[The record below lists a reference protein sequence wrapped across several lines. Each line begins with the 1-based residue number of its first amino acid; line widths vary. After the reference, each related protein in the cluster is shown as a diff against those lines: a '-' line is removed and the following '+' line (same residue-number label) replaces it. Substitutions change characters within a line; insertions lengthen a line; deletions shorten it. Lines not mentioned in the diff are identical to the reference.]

1 MPRGAGVAAGVATTN
16 PQFTQNNSH
25 QTLSFLASPSSESS
39 TGAENYNASV
49 PSGPYHHQ
57 VQIPTSSPSKAGLEA
72 ASGGGGG
79 NVLLSPMS
87 VIHSSP
93 LTVSSQAT
101 TGGHTVRVVKPT
113 FSLVRTNVVPP
124 GGGVSNGGTNENSPA
139 KQNNI
144 QHATRTYATPIT
156 PSSTPSSRR
165 VYTTSTTG
173 SGGLVTPSTPVIP
186 SSGGLAGSSSD
197 GTRFYSGRSNAG
209 SGAHSV
215 SHGSAAYVVTQTPKT
230 EARRKLNMD
239 TAAAAAGG
247 SSLMGTVDPEG
258 FKTPIKGGPKRRMG
272 DFSSPS
278 PKKITARSPLEK
290 TRYETSLGLLTK
302 KFVSLFHS
310 AGSGTVDLNKASES
324 LKVQKR
330 RIYDI
335 TNVLEGIGLVEK
347 TSKNM
352 VNWCGSQHHDLTAQ
366 HADLHTDLAD
376 LAAKEKQLD
385 DLIKNAEL
393 QLKLLNED
401 KTDAYVTYQDL
412 RSVARFKNQT
422 VLAIKAPPEAKL
434 HVPHPSEGLQ
444 IYMQSDRGEI
454 EVYLCQDEENS
465 GQQMSPLKGGSGC
478 GLSTKQEVK
487 VEPGASPA
495 GVHAGL
501 INGGQ
506 RHPSSCSSSA
516 GRGSTTTEAE
526 DTEDEDLAVP
536 LEGVGVGQ
544 PSAGLRSRNL
554 LPSPPKRVDIEE
566 ESRSSSTGE
575 LDPSI
580 KSVLITASDDL
591 GPMGTSLQQQ
601 TTDQNSTNGL
611 ASNFRCSQAVKTE
624 VSSGHSA
631 QATSAVS
638 NTVNAGAN
646 VVVERTPAVNVV
658 VAGAHSVDAAGP
670 STGGHAGHAGGGGGA
685 FPTVSVGG
693 GDGLINLEPLPSPPY
708 NYTYDEHENLNDF
721 FDDYL
726 FTNN

>member
-1 MPRGAGVAAGVATTN
+1 MAAGVATTAGTN
-16 PQFTQNNSH
+16 PQFTQNSSH

-49 PSGPYHHQ
+49 PTGTYHAHHQQ
-57 VQIPTSSPSKAGLEA
+57 VQIPTSSPSKVGLET
-72 ASGGGGG
+72 ASAGG

-113 FSLVRTNVVPP
+113 FSLVRTNVGPP
-124 GGGVSNGGTNENSPA
+124 GGVNSGGTNENSPG

-173 SGGLVTPSTPVIP
+173 SGGLVTPSTPVLA
-186 SSGGLAGSSSD
+186 SSGGLVGSSSD

-239 TAAAAAGG
+239 TASAAGG
-247 SSLMGTVDPEG
+247 SSSSSSLMGTVDPEG

-487 VEPGASPA
+487 LEPGTSPA

-536 LEGVGVGQ
+536 LEGVGVSQ
-544 PSAGLRSRNL
+544 PPAGLRSRNL

-611 ASNFRCSQAVKTE
+611 ANNFRCSQVVKTG
-624 VSSGHSA
+624 GHSA

-638 NTVNAGAN
+638 NTVNSGAN
-646 VVVERTPAVNVV
+646 VVVERTPAAAVV
-658 VAGAHSVDAAGP
+658 VAGAHSVDASAAGP
-670 STGGHAGHAGGGGGA
+670 SGGHAGHAGGA
-685 FPTVSVGG
+685 FPTVSVGS

>member
-1 MPRGAGVAAGVATTN
+1 MPRGGGTGLVAASSTVN
-16 PQFTQNNSH
+16 QQNSQPYH
-25 QTLSFLASPSSESS
+25 QQQTISFLASPSSESDNYVS
-39 TGAENYNASV
+39 TSF
-49 PSGPYHHQ
+49 HHQ
-57 VQIPTSSPSKAGLEA
+57 VQIPTSSPSKVGLDGSP
-72 ASGGGGG
+72 ASGGGI
-79 NVLLSPMS
+79 LLSPLS
-87 VIHSSP
+87 AAVIPSSP
-93 LTVSSQAT
+93 LVSN
-101 TGGHTVRVVKPT
+101 GGDRGNGTPNAHGTVRVVKPT
-113 FSLVRTNVVPP
+113 FSLVRTS
-124 GGGVSNGGTNENSPA
+124 GAMQSGVSAGIGQTGSSGTETENSPT
-139 KQNNI
+139 KI
-144 QHATRTYATPIT
+144 HMHARGFSTPMT
-156 PSSTPSSRR
+156 PNSTPSSRR
-165 VYTTSTTG
+165 VYTTAG
-173 SGGLVTPSTPVIP
+173 ATPSPSISGLS
-186 SSGGLAGSSSD
+186 SSGG
-197 GTRFYSGRSNAG
+197 GTRYYSGRTGGTETAIG
-209 SGAHSV
+209 ST
-215 SHGSAAYVVTQTPKT
+215 AYVVTQTPKT

-239 TAAAAAGG
+239 NASVAMASSS
-247 SSLMGTVDPEG
+247 SSLVGTVDPEG
-258 FKTPIKGGPKRRMG
+258 FKTPIKGAANKRRT

-454 EVYLCQDEENS
+454 EVYLCQDEEGS
-465 GQQMSPLKGGSGC
+465 QQPVGQPFGGSSSQQVPSSVQ
-478 GLSTKQEVK
+478 STKVEVK
-487 VEPGASPA
+487 TEPG
-495 GVHAGL
+495 L
-501 INGGQ
+501 LTGGTAVN

-516 GRGSTTTEAE
+516 DLTEE
-526 DTEDEDLAVP
+526 DDEDLAVP
-536 LEGVGVGQ
+536 LDTHPV
-544 PSAGLRSRNL
+544 AA
-554 LPSPPKRVDIEE
+554 PPKRLDIEE
-566 ESRSSSTGE
+566 ESRSSATGE

-580 KSVLITASDDL
+580 RNVLITASDDL
-591 GPMGTSLQQQ
+591 GPMGANLQQQ
-601 TTDQNSTNGL
+601 TTDQNSAGL
-611 ASNFRCSQAVKTE
+611 VRGFQQQSREQGQRTDAPA
-624 VSSGHSA
+624 
-631 QATSAVS
+631 
-638 NTVNAGAN
+638 
-646 VVVERTPAVNVV
+646 VVVEQNPA
-658 VAGAHSVDAAGP
+658 GGSHDP
-670 STGGHAGHAGGGGGA
+670 HGHAGHIAGHLQA
-685 FPTVSVGG
+685 SVS
-693 GDGLINLEPLPSPPY
+693 DGLINLEPLPSPDYP
-708 NYTYDEHENLNDF
+708 YTYDEHENLNDF

-726 FTNN
+726 QTI

>member
-1 MPRGAGVAAGVATTN
+1 MPRGGVAAGATTSG
-16 PQFTQNNSH
+16 QFAQQQ
-25 QTLSFLASPSSESS
+25 QTISFLASPSSESDNFVATS
-39 TGAENYNASV
+39 F
-49 PSGPYHHQ
+49 HHQ
-57 VQIPTSSPSKAGLEA
+57 VQIPTSSPSKLGLDNSSA
-72 ASGGGGG
+72 AAVGGGI
-79 NVLLSPMS
+79 LLSPMS
-87 VIHSSP
+87 GAVLPSSP
-93 LTVSSQAT
+93 LVTSQ
-101 TGGHTVRVVKPT
+101 GGHTVRVVKPT
-113 FSLVRTNVVPP
+113 FSLVRTTMGGEDSSP
-124 GGGVSNGGTNENSPA
+124 G
-139 KQNNI
+139 KI
-144 QHATRTYATPIT
+144 QIARGFSTPMT
-156 PSSTPSSRR
+156 PSSTPSSRK
-165 VYTTSTTG
+165 VYTTA
-173 SGGLVTPSTPVIP
+173 TPSPSISGIS
-186 SSGGLAGSSSD
+186 SSGGGA
-197 GTRFYSGRSNAG
+197 TRYYSGRSAAGGDPTAAG
-209 SGAHSV
+209 ST
-215 SHGSAAYVVTQTPKT
+215 AYVVTQTPKT

-239 TAAAAAGG
+239 NASAMASSS

-258 FKTPIKGGPKRRMG
+258 FKTPIKGAANKRRT

-454 EVYLCQDEENS
+454 EVYLCQDEEGNNV
-465 GQQMSPLKGGSGC
+465 SPFGCPTPGGGTQ
-478 GLSTKQEVK
+478 STKQEIK
-487 VEPGASPA
+487 VEPGTAVPA
-495 GVHAGL
+495 AM
-501 INGGQ
+501 
-506 RHPSSCSSSA
+506 RHPSTCSS
-516 GRGSTTTEAE
+516 TTA
-526 DTEDEDLAVP
+526 TEDGDTTDGEDLAVP
-536 LEGVGVGQ
+536 LE
-544 PSAGLRSRNL
+544 PAAGAPAAAIM
-554 LPSPPKRVDIEE
+554 PSPPKRLDIEE
-566 ESRSSSTGE
+566 ESRSSATGE

-580 KSVLITASDDL
+580 RNVLITASDDL
-591 GPMGTSLQQQ
+591 GPMGQSLQAQ
-601 TTDQNSTNGL
+601 TTDQNGGL
-611 ASNFRCSQAVKTE
+611 GYHQAQQSKAGTSN
-624 VSSGHSA
+624 
-631 QATSAVS
+631 
-638 NTVNAGAN
+638 NAN
-646 VVVERTPAVNVV
+646 VVVEQTP
-658 VAGAHSVDAAGP
+658 
-670 STGGHAGHAGGGGGA
+670 GGGA
-685 FPTVSVGG
+685 SSSSSASASCLQPS
-693 GDGLINLEPLPSPPY
+693 DGLINLEPLPSPDY
-708 NYTYDEHENLNDF
+708 TYTYDEHENLNDF

-726 FTNN
+726 FPNN